1 MSAKI
6 IRVILFT
13 VLMAGAFPSA
23 LMAQQG
29 AVDYDAL
36 LRGETLP
43 AQKAAGA
50 DGAAGVSCPA
60 PGAPS
65 SGAPSNTTLLGLV
78 FLLGLGGA
86 VAALTWQRRRQGD
99 HVAPGALRHVH
110 SLQLGQDHKVSLI
123 EVDGRPM
130 VVGLTQGEI
139 KVLVASEGEAA
150 PFATSTQPGVQPAP
164 RRASP
169 AQATPAQPALE
180 NPGQAFDALLQRAR
194 HAPTPHSSRA
204 ITPEPEA
211 DYVLEEISEPV
222 APPERKA
229 ARPALERESINTQ
242 GEAAN
247 VRRGI
252 ENLRNQHRKTP

>member
-13 VLMAGAFPSA
+13 VLMAGAFPA
-23 LMAQQG
+23 TLMAQQG

-36 LRGETLP
+36 LRGESLP
-43 AQKAAGA
+43 ADKGAGA
-50 DGAAGVSCPA
+50 EGAAGVSCPA

-65 SGAPSNTTLLGLV
+65 SGAPSNATLLGLV

-139 KVLVASEGEAA
+139 KVLVASEGEGAPLAA
-150 PFATSTQPGVQPAP
+150 SAQPAA
-164 RRASP
+164 RRA
-169 AQATPAQPALE
+169 AAAAATTPAPAAALE

-194 HAPTPHSSRA
+194 HAPTPQSSRA
-204 ITPEPEA
+204 IAPEPEQ
-211 DYVLEEISEPV
+211 DYILEEIPEPV
-222 APPERKA
+222 SPPERKA
-229 ARPALERESINTQ
+229 ERPVLERESINTQ

>member
-13 VLMAGAFPSA
+13 VLMAGAFPA
-23 LMAQQG
+23 TLMAQQG

-43 AQKAAGA
+43 AEKAAGA

-65 SGAPSNTTLLGLV
+65 SGAPSNATLLGLV

-86 VAALTWQRRRQGD
+86 VGALTWQRRRQGD

-150 PFATSTQPGVQPAP
+150 PLA
-164 RRASP
+164 AS
-169 AQATPAQPALE
+169 AQPAARRPAAAAAVAAPAAGLE

-194 HAPTPHSSRA
+194 HAPTPQSSRVIA
-204 ITPEPEA
+204 PEA
-211 DYVLEEISEPV
+211 EEDYVLEEIPEPV

-229 ARPALERESINTQ
+229 VRPVLERESINSQ

>member
-13 VLMAGAFPSA
+13 VLMAGVFPA
-23 LMAQQG
+23 PLMAQQG
-29 AVDYDAL
+29 TADYDAL

-43 AQKAAGA
+43 AGEAPAAQGA
-50 DGAAGVSCPA
+50 MGVSCPA

-65 SGAPSNTTLLGLV
+65 SGAPSSVTLLGLV

-86 VAALTWQRRRQGD
+86 VAAFMWQRRREGD
-99 HVAPGALRHVH
+99 HAAPGALRHIH
-110 SLQLGQDHKVSLI
+110 SLQLGQNHQVSLI
-123 EVDGRPM
+123 EVDGRSM

-139 KVLVASEGEAA
+139 KILEASRGEAA
-150 PFATSTQPGVQPAP
+150 GVMMAAQSVARSAP
-164 RRASP
+164 SQEP
-169 AQATPAQPALE
+169 QAALE

-194 HAPTPHSSRA
+194 HAPTPQSSRTLSP
-204 ITPEPEA
+204 TPDE

-222 APPERKA
+222 VPPERKPE
-229 ARPALERESINTQ
+229 RPVLERESINTQ